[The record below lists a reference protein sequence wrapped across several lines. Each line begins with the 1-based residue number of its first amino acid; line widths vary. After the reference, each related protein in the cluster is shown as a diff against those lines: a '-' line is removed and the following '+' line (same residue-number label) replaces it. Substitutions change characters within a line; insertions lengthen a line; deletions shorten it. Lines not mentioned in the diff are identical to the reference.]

1 MQEKTF
7 DPSYDAGSLIEIVA
21 RKVVERRL
29 EVPAVFFLEMN
40 KPLSFIVGQSLL
52 VAMPF
57 LAPLLGL
64 QRVEQLSILLQDREN
79 VDRLIQR
86 IEELS
91 SQHRPSKPE
100 ETGGSSCN
108 TPV

>member
-1 MQEKTF
+1 MRETLE
-7 DPSYDAGSLIEIVA
+7 PSYDAGSLIEIVA

-57 LAPLLGL
+57 LAPLLGF
-64 QRVEQLSILLQDREN
+64 QRVEQLSALLQDREN

-91 SQHRPSKPE
+91 SRRRPGESG
-100 ETGGSSCN
+100 ETGG
-108 TPV
+108 